1 MIGGALA
8 HHLDGTQKDKAP
20 NPGGGG
26 GFRQSAG
33 TAQVDAPMMG
43 EGVGTTFTTNMDA
56 RRQMD
61 DRIDTVKRVAPV
73 RIGPNF
79 GDHSLRCC
87 SAIVD

>member
-1 MIGGALA
+1 
-8 HHLDGTQKDKAP
+8 
-20 NPGGGG
+20 
-26 GFRQSAG
+26 
-33 TAQVDAPMMG
+33 MMG